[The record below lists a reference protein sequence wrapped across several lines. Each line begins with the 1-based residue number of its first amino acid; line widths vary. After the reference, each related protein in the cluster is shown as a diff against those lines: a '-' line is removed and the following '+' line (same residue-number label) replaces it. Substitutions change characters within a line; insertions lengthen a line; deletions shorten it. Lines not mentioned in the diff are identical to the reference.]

1 MTTQQIIKHSSPDC
15 GYPSLTATWCFKC
28 YSKYKNMPN
37 QIKEKIIE
45 ILKEAEQGI
54 GNQDY
59 DKDAE
64 KYADQI
70 FGLFKKENQA
80 QREDLLE
87 KIEKMK
93 KDDYNDFF
101 EDGYNQALEDIK
113 KLI

>member
-1 MTTQQIIKHSSPDC
+1 
-15 GYPSLTATWCFKC
+15 
-28 YSKYKNMPN
+28 MPN